1 MSEPKIDTRL
11 WSTKA
16 RNLSPY
22 IPGEQPQHDDLC
34 KLNTN
39 ENPFPPSAEVA
50 AAIRSVLAQQADELR
65 LYPAPESDDLRA
77 ALAELHYLDSSQVF
91 VGNGSDEVLALVFAS
106 FFMKERPVLAPDISY
121 SFYPVYAQ
129 TFGVNLVQI
138 ALESDFSIDP
148 DAYRQP
154 CSGIIIAN
162 PNAPTGLLLSLADIR
177 KLAGEHP
184 NAVIVIDEAYIDFA
198 EANSV
203 KVESAEA
210 NAVAHSLDTNS
221 TQTNDAGS
229 NSSVSAISLIN
240 DYDNLLVTQTF
251 SKSRSLAGLRVGMA
265 FGNASLIEALTRMKN
280 SFNSYPLDKLAQVG
294 AKASVL
300 DKEYFKKICQQ
311 VIDLRK
317 SLTKEL
323 ADLDYQVLPSQAN
336 FVFARP
342 KEGNASQ
349 VATSLREQGIIVRH
363 FNKPRIQDY
372 LRITIGTPEQ
382 HQRLIAALTTM
393 QT

>member
-1 MSEPKIDTRL
+1 MSELKIDTRL
-11 WSTKA
+11 WSSKA

-22 IPGEQPQHDDLC
+22 VPGEQPQHENLC

-39 ENPFPPSAEVA
+39 ENPFPPSPKVGE
-50 AAIRSVLAQQADELR
+50 AIAKVLEQQADDLR

-77 ALAELHYLDSSQVF
+77 ALAQLYDIDINQVF

-106 FFMKERPVLAPDISY
+106 FFLKERPVLAPDISY

-129 TFGVNLVQI
+129 TFGIELVQI
-138 ALESDFSIDP
+138 ALEEDFSIDP

-177 KLAGEHP
+177 KLASEHS
-184 NAVIVIDEAYIDFA
+184 NSVIVIDEAYIDFA
-198 EANSV
+198 RAADGSSDAEI
-203 KVESAEA
+203 SA
-210 NAVAHSLDTNS
+210 V
-221 TQTNDAGS
+221 
-229 NSSVSAISLIN
+229 SLIN
-240 DYDNLLVTQTF
+240 EFDNILVTQTF

-294 AKASVL
+294 ATASVL
-300 DKEYFKKICQQ
+300 DVEYFTQTCQQ
-311 VIDLRK
+311 VIDLRH
-317 SLTKEL
+317 SLTAEL
-323 ADLDYQVLPSQAN
+323 TALGFDVLPSHAN

-342 KEGNASQ
+342 KDGNANT
-349 VATSLREQGIIVRH
+349 VANALREQGIIVRH
-363 FNKPRIQDY
+363 FDKPRINEY
-372 LRITIGTPEQ
+372 LRITTGTAEQ
-382 HQRLIAALTTM
+382 NNRLIDAL
-393 QT
+393 QTLQKEAEIIAD

>member
-1 MSEPKIDTRL
+1 MSELKIDTRL
-11 WSTKA
+11 WSSKA

-22 IPGEQPQHDDLC
+22 VPGEQPQHENLC

-39 ENPFPPSAEVA
+39 ENPFPPSPKVGE
-50 AAIRSVLAQQADELR
+50 AIAKVLEQQADDLR

-77 ALAELHYLDSSQVF
+77 ALAQLYDIDINQVF

-106 FFMKERPVLAPDISY
+106 FFLKERPVLAPDISY

-129 TFGVNLVQI
+129 TFGIELVQI
-138 ALESDFSIDP
+138 ALEEDFSIDP

-177 KLAGEHP
+177 KLASEHS
-184 NAVIVIDEAYIDFA
+184 NSVIVIDEAYIDFA
-198 EANSV
+198 RAVDGSSDTEI
-203 KVESAEA
+203 SA
-210 NAVAHSLDTNS
+210 V
-221 TQTNDAGS
+221 
-229 NSSVSAISLIN
+229 SLIN
-240 DYDNLLVTQTF
+240 EFDNILVTQTF

-294 AKASVL
+294 ATASVL
-300 DKEYFKKICQQ
+300 DVEYFTQTCQQ
-311 VIDLRK
+311 VIDLRQ
-317 SLTKEL
+317 SLTAEL
-323 ADLDYQVLPSQAN
+323 TALGFDVLPSHAN

-342 KEGNASQ
+342 KDGNANT
-349 VATSLREQGIIVRH
+349 VANALREQGIIVRH
-363 FNKPRIQDY
+363 FDKPRINEY
-372 LRITIGTPEQ
+372 LRITTGTAEQ
-382 HQRLIAALTTM
+382 NNRLIDAL
-393 QT
+393 QTLQKEA

>member
-1 MSEPKIDTRL
+1 MSELKIDTRL
-11 WSTKA
+11 WSSKA

-22 IPGEQPQHDDLC
+22 VPGEQPQHENLC

-39 ENPFPPSAEVA
+39 ENPFPPSPKVGE
-50 AAIRSVLAQQADELR
+50 AIAKVLEQQADDLR

-77 ALAELHYLDSSQVF
+77 ALAQLYDIDINQVF

-106 FFMKERPVLAPDISY
+106 FFLKERPVLAPDISY

-129 TFGVNLVQI
+129 TFGIELVQI
-138 ALESDFSIDP
+138 ALEEDFSIDP

-177 KLAGEHP
+177 KLASEHS
-184 NAVIVIDEAYIDFA
+184 NSVIVIDEAYIDFA
-198 EANSV
+198 RAVDGSSDAEI
-203 KVESAEA
+203 SA
-210 NAVAHSLDTNS
+210 V
-221 TQTNDAGS
+221 
-229 NSSVSAISLIN
+229 SLIN
-240 DYDNLLVTQTF
+240 EFDNILVTQTF

-294 AKASVL
+294 ATASVL
-300 DKEYFKKICQQ
+300 DVEYFTQTCQQ
-311 VIDLRK
+311 VIDLRQ
-317 SLTKEL
+317 SLTAEL
-323 ADLDYQVLPSQAN
+323 TALGFDVLPSHAN

-342 KEGNASQ
+342 KDGNANT
-349 VATSLREQGIIVRH
+349 VANALREQGIIVRH
-363 FNKPRIQDY
+363 FDKPRINEY
-372 LRITIGTPEQ
+372 LRITTGTVEQ
-382 HQRLIAALTTM
+382 NNRLIDAIQMLQKEAEIIAD
-393 QT
+393 

>member
-1 MSEPKIDTRL
+1 MSELKIDTRL
-11 WSTKA
+11 WSSKA

-22 IPGEQPQHDDLC
+22 IPGEQPQHENLC

-39 ENPFPPSAEVA
+39 ENPFPPSPKVGE
-50 AAIRSVLAQQADELR
+50 AIAKVLEQQADDLR

-77 ALAELHYLDSSQVF
+77 ALAQLYDIDINQVF

-106 FFMKERPVLAPDISY
+106 FFLKERPVLAPDISY

-129 TFGVNLVQI
+129 TFGIELVQI
-138 ALESDFSIDP
+138 ALEEDFSIDP

-177 KLAGEHP
+177 KLASEHS
-184 NAVIVIDEAYIDFA
+184 NSVIVIDEAYIDFA
-198 EANSV
+198 RAADGSSDAEI
-203 KVESAEA
+203 SA
-210 NAVAHSLDTNS
+210 V
-221 TQTNDAGS
+221 
-229 NSSVSAISLIN
+229 SLIN
-240 DYDNLLVTQTF
+240 EFDNILVTQTF

-294 AKASVL
+294 ATASVL
-300 DKEYFKKICQQ
+300 DVEYFTQTCQQ
-311 VIDLRK
+311 VIDLRH
-317 SLTKEL
+317 SLTAEL
-323 ADLDYQVLPSQAN
+323 TALGFDVLPSHAN

-342 KEGNASQ
+342 KDGNANT
-349 VATSLREQGIIVRH
+349 VANALREQGIIVRH
-363 FNKPRIQDY
+363 FDKPRINEY
-372 LRITIGTPEQ
+372 LRITTGTAEQ
-382 HQRLIAALTTM
+382 NSRLIDALQM
-393 QT
+393 LQKEAEIIAD

>member
-1 MSEPKIDTRL
+1 MSELKIDTRL
-11 WSTKA
+11 WSSKA

-22 IPGEQPQHDDLC
+22 VPGEQPQHENLC

-39 ENPFPPSAEVA
+39 ENPFPPSPKVGE
-50 AAIRSVLAQQADELR
+50 AIAKVLEQQADDLR

-77 ALAELHYLDSSQVF
+77 ALAQLYDLDINQVF

-106 FFMKERPVLAPDISY
+106 FFLKERPVLAPDISY

-129 TFGVNLVQI
+129 TFGIELVQI
-138 ALESDFSIDP
+138 ALEEDFSIDP

-177 KLAGEHP
+177 KLASEHS
-184 NAVIVIDEAYIDFA
+184 NSVIVIDEAYIDFA
-198 EANSV
+198 RAVDGSSDAEI
-203 KVESAEA
+203 SA
-210 NAVAHSLDTNS
+210 V
-221 TQTNDAGS
+221 
-229 NSSVSAISLIN
+229 SLIN
-240 DYDNLLVTQTF
+240 EFDNILVTQTF

-294 AKASVL
+294 ATASVL
-300 DKEYFKKICQQ
+300 DVEYFTQTCQQ
-311 VIDLRK
+311 VIDLRQ
-317 SLTKEL
+317 SLTAEL
-323 ADLDYQVLPSQAN
+323 TVLGFDVLPSHAN

-342 KEGNASQ
+342 KDGNANM
-349 VATSLREQGIIVRH
+349 VANALREQGIIVRH
-363 FNKPRIQDY
+363 FDKPRINEY
-372 LRITIGTPEQ
+372 LRITTGTAEQ
-382 HQRLIAALTTM
+382 NNRLIDAL
-393 QT
+393 QTLQKEAEIIAD

>member
-1 MSEPKIDTRL
+1 MSELKIDTRL
-11 WSTKA
+11 WSSKA

-22 IPGEQPQHDDLC
+22 VPGEQPQHENLC

-39 ENPFPPSAEVA
+39 ENPFPPSPKVGE
-50 AAIRSVLAQQADELR
+50 AIAKVLEQQADDLR

-77 ALAELHYLDSSQVF
+77 ALAQLYDIDINQVF

-106 FFMKERPVLAPDISY
+106 FFLKERPVLAPDISY

-129 TFGVNLVQI
+129 TFGIELVQI
-138 ALESDFSIDP
+138 ALEEDFSIDP

-177 KLAGEHP
+177 KLASEHS
-184 NAVIVIDEAYIDFA
+184 NSVIVIDEAYIDFA
-198 EANSV
+198 RAVDGSSDAEI
-203 KVESAEA
+203 SA
-210 NAVAHSLDTNS
+210 V
-221 TQTNDAGS
+221 
-229 NSSVSAISLIN
+229 SLIN
-240 DYDNLLVTQTF
+240 EFDNILVTQTF

-294 AKASVL
+294 ATASVL
-300 DKEYFKKICQQ
+300 DVEYFTQTCQQ
-311 VIDLRK
+311 VIDLRQ
-317 SLTKEL
+317 SLTAEL
-323 ADLDYQVLPSQAN
+323 TALGFDVLPSHAN

-342 KEGNASQ
+342 KDGNAKT
-349 VATSLREQGIIVRH
+349 VANALREQGIIVRH
-363 FNKPRIQDY
+363 FDKPRINEY
-372 LRITIGTPEQ
+372 LRITTGTAEQ
-382 HQRLIAALTTM
+382 NSRLIDAL
-393 QT
+393 QTLQKEAEIIAD